1 MLRCLLKRWR
11 LQIAKCTYKLPE
23 DLLKKLSTLGS
34 KMDEISEVVLEAG
47 GEIVLDKV
55 KSNLEG
61 SLSGESSGELVSSLG
76 LSGVRIDR
84 NGNSN
89 IKIGFSEPRKD
100 GGSNAM
106 VANVIEYGKHGQPA
120 KPFLKPAK
128 SSSKKQCI
136 EVMTKKLEEEINK
149 A

>member
-1 MLRCLLKRWR
+1 M
-11 LQIAKCTYKLPE
+11 AKCTYKLPE

-34 KMDEISEVVLEAG
+34 KMDEISDVVLEAG
-47 GEIVLDKV
+47 GEVVLDKV

-136 EVMTKKLEEEINK
+136 EVMTKKLAEEINK

>member
-1 MLRCLLKRWR
+1 M
-11 LQIAKCTYKLPE
+11 AKCTYKLPE
-23 DLLKKLSTLGS
+23 DLLKKLSTIGS
-34 KMDEISEVVLEAG
+34 KMDEISEVVLGAG
-47 GEIVLDKV
+47 GEVVLDKV

-100 GGSNAM
+100 GSSNAM
-106 VANVIEYGKHGQPA
+106 VANIIEYGKHGQPA

>member
-1 MLRCLLKRWR
+1 M
-11 LQIAKCTYKLPE
+11 AKCTYKLPE
-23 DLLKKLSTLGS
+23 DLLKKLSTIGS
-34 KMDEISEVVLEAG
+34 KMDEISEVVLGAG
-47 GEIVLDKV
+47 GEVVLDKV

>member
-1 MLRCLLKRWR
+1 M
-11 LQIAKCTYKLPE
+11 AKCTYKLPE

-47 GEIVLDKV
+47 GEVVLDKI

-136 EVMTKKLEEEINK
+136 EVMTKKLAEEITSRGD
-149 A
+149 

>member
-1 MLRCLLKRWR
+1 M
-11 LQIAKCTYKLPE
+11 AKCTYKLPE

-76 LSGVRIDR
+76 LTGVRIDR

-100 GGSNAM
+100 GSSNAM
-106 VANVIEYGKHGQPA
+106 VANIIEYGKHGQPA